1 MKLEFAA
8 RTDVGLVR
16 ELNEDNYK
24 LLKEKK
30 LAVVCDGMGGHAA
43 GEVASEIAVETI
55 AAAIASPDDFGP
67 PPETLQLA
75 EGFGEE
81 GRILVHAIR
90 LASRRIFNQAARNKE
105 MRGMGTTVV
114 AAQTTDEYAL
124 IGHVGDSRVYRL
136 RKGNL
141 EQLTVDHSWV
151 NELISSNQLTEEES
165 ENFVNKNVITRALG
179 TRETVKV
186 DIRKDRVADGDLYLL
201 CSDGLSGFVSDSD
214 ILQTLSRDD
223 FSLDKICKELIERA
237 NAGGGED
244 NITVAVLKVSDVKT
258 PDDFS
263 KDLVQ
268 QTVDEEAREELK
280 IEDDILRKAFASK
293 SENEDSRSPGE
304 QITRPV
310 PAYRDKT
317 GRKSAFAWYVLS
329 FIILAAILAYV
340 AYAYNIG
347 GVRPPVDRLL
357 SRLTGSDNEM
367 SAFESGVSGTVFIK
381 FRNFPDSIFDHT
393 LYVDMIPQGTVSQYT
408 RDQLGLEPGY
418 HILELRDDHGLVYAR
433 LNQTFKPGNLM
444 LDLANFKQE

>member
-24 LLKEKK
+24 LLKGTN

-43 GEVASEIAVETI
+43 GEVASELAVETI
-55 AAAIASPDDFGP
+55 AAAIESPDDFGP
-67 PPETLQLA
+67 PPETLQLD

-90 LASRRIFNQAARNKE
+90 LASRRIFNQAARNRE

-114 AAQTTDEYAL
+114 AAQITDEHAI

-186 DIRKDRVADGDLYLL
+186 DIRKDRVADEDLYLL

-214 ILQTLSRDD
+214 ILQTLSREDL
-223 FSLDKICKELIERA
+223 SLDKICKELIERA

-244 NITVAVLKVSDVKT
+244 NITVAVIKALDVKT
-258 PDDFS
+258 PEDFS

-268 QTVDEEAREELK
+268 QTVGEETDQELK
-280 IEDDILRKAFASK
+280 LEDDILRKAFASK
-293 SENEDSRSPGE
+293 SENEDIRSSGE
-304 QITRPV
+304 HVTRPA
-310 PAYRDKT
+310 PAYREKA
-317 GRKSAFAWYVLS
+317 GLKGAFAWYVLS
-329 FIILAAILAYV
+329 FIVLIAILTYV

-347 GVRPPVDRLL
+347 GIKPSMDEFVGRI
-357 SRLTGSDNEM
+357 TGSDDDMAGSENE
-367 SAFESGVSGTVFIK
+367 VSGTVFIK
-381 FRNFPDSIFDHT
+381 FRNFPDSIFNHT

-418 HILELRDDHGLVYAR
+418 HILELRNDQGLVYAR
-433 LNQTFKPGNLM
+433 LNQTFKPGSLM